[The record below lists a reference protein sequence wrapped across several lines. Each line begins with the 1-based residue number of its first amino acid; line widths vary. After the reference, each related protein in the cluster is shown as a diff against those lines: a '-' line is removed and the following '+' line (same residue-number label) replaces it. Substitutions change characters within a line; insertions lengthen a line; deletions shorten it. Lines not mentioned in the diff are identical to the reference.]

1 MVLYKLSFLGGIFV
15 FALFSKT
22 KRVSNKTN
30 EKINKQEDV
39 LDSLTDIG
47 LARGN
52 NEDCVITITHPEND
66 NLKLLAVA
74 DGVGGRES
82 GEVASNFAIQTLE
95 KWFKNQSQDKINN
108 TSRLSKYLTQII
120 RFINNYLYIV
130 KSNRTG
136 CATTLTCAVINETD
150 TVVAN
155 IGDSRA
161 YTVKGKEMEQ
171 VTKDDSLVWIYYEQG
186 ALKKEEMR
194 FHKKSTLIT
203 KCIGPD
209 YNTKPDITVLENGSY
224 DGILLFTDGVT
235 DCLSDS
241 KIKQL
246 VHTKKENLAHTIIQE
261 AVYGKP
267 AKRIPKGKEF
277 YCPQNGK
284 DNASVALYFKTSQY
298 I

>member
-1 MVLYKLSFLGGIFV
+1 MKVIGII
-15 FALFSKT
+15 AEYNPNQGEL
-22 KRVSNKTN
+22 
-30 EKINKQEDV
+30 EDV

-47 LARGN
+47 LHRDN
-52 NEDCVITITHPEND
+52 NEDSVITITHPENN

-74 DGVGGRES
+74 DGVGGSES
-82 GEVASNFAIQTLE
+82 GEVASNFAIRALA
-95 KWFKNQSQDKINN
+95 KWFKNQPQSKINN
-108 TSRLSKYLTQII
+108 TEKLTKYLTQII

-136 CATTLTCAVINETD
+136 CATTLTCAVINEKD

-155 IGDSRA
+155 VGDSRA

-186 ALKKEEMR
+186 TLKKEELR

-209 YNTKPDITVLENGSY
+209 YNTKPDIIVLENESY

-241 KIKQL
+241 KIKRL
-246 VHTKKENLAHTIIQE
+246 VQTNLAHTIIQE

-267 AKRIPKGKEF
+267 AKRVPKGEEF

>member
-1 MVLYKLSFLGGIFV
+1 MVLYKLSFLGGICV
-15 FALFSKT
+15 FALLHKT
-22 KRVSNKTN
+22 KRLSNKSN
-30 EKINKQEDV
+30 EKMNKKEDV

-47 LARGN
+47 LSRNN
-52 NEDCVITITHPEND
+52 NEDSVITITHPEND

-95 KWFKNQSQDKINN
+95 KWFKNLSQEKINN
-108 TSRLSKYLTQII
+108 TSHLSKYLSQVIK
-120 RFINNYLYIV
+120 FINNYLYIV

-136 CATTLTCAVINETD
+136 CATTLTCAIINETD

-161 YTVKGKEMEQ
+161 YTVKGKEIEQ

-186 ALKKEEMR
+186 TLKKEQLR

-209 YNTKPDITVLENGSY
+209 YNTKPDITVLENESY

-246 VHTKKENLAHTIIQE
+246 VHTKKEHLAKTIIQE

-267 AKRIPKGKEF
+267 SKRIPKGEEF

-284 DNASVALYFKTSQY
+284 DNATVALYFKSGQY